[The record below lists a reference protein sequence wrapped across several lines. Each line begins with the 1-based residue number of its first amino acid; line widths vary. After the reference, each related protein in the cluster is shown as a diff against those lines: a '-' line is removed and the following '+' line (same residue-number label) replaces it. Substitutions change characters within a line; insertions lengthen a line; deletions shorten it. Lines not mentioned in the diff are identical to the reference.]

1 MNVFTALCLPRVP
14 YYVVGYAC
22 LKGCIYGLLFWLPT
36 YLEHKKLDSQ
46 IGYISA
52 MVDVG
57 SFIGGLIVG
66 HLGDKY
72 GKRALFLSPCLFF
85 SSIVMF
91 VVSFTFTDIAW
102 MYYVAMFVIG
112 LVSGGPYNII
122 GSAITIDL
130 GEQAGKKSVGKVSAL
145 IEGSA
150 AIFAAL
156 SQFIISVLPFD
167 AIFYLFS
174 GECILAGLAL
184 LPLFLKEFSDWKY
197 R

>member
-1 MNVFTALCLPRVP
+1 
-14 YYVVGYAC
+14 
-22 LKGCIYGLLFWLPT
+22 
-36 YLEHKKLDSQ
+36 
-46 IGYISA
+46 

-66 HLGDKY
+66 YLGDKY
-72 GKRALFLSPCLFF
+72 GKRALFLSPCLFL
-85 SSIVMF
+85 SSVVMF
-91 VVSFTFTDIAW
+91 IVSFTFTDIAW
-102 MYYVAMFVIG
+102 TYYVAMFIIG

-167 AIFYLFS
+167 GIFYLFS
-174 GECILAGLAL
+174 GECILAGFVL
-184 LPLFLKEFSDWKY
+184 LPLFLKEYHDCKY